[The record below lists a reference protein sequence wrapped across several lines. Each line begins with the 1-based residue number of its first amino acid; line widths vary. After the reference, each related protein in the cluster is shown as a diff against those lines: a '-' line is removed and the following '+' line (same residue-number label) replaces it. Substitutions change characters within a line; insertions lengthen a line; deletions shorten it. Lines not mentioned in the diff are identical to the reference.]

1 MSTRLCSR
9 HSRWSAGRECLES
22 KPSAIPADAIAQTT
36 YAEGG
41 PAQPHALKQST
52 GQFTHHNVRTRLPD
66 RRLLRRHDP
75 VDAYVVCRDAGAGAG
90 PSPEYFV
97 ECVGRGGDEVVEV
110 GRSDEHTSELQSL
123 MRISYAVF

>member
-90 PSPEYFV
+90 PSPEYRSAERSV
-97 ECVGRGGDEVVEV
+97 GKECGSPCSARWWPEP
-110 GRSDEHTSELQSL
+110 
-123 MRISYAVF
+123 YKKKK